1 MEGSD
6 TGETVTRIGDP
17 DPYRVEWLEKARG
30 VNRSQRRRKKRSE
43 EVLREETKRLLVTT
57 STWETLHSQAPAC
70 STPSLGE
77 WLWASPGDLELRVW
91 GSCER
96 RRLRTL

>member
-30 VNRSQRRRKKRSE
+30 VIRRQRRRKKRSE
-43 EVLREETKRLLVTT
+43 EVPREETKRLLVTT
-57 STWETLHSQAPAC
+57 STWENLPFSSACLFYPFSQGVAGGLVQGTLS
-70 STPSLGE
+70 S
-77 WLWASPGDLELRVW
+77 
-91 GSCER
+91 GSGAAGREGG
-96 RRLRTL
+96 